1 MRNIITSN
9 RDKIKTL
16 SIDYVSDNVNFAKE
30 YSSGAVSNIQDEE
43 DDEKQ
48 FKPPAVNDTFQ
59 MLDVNDDA
67 FLSGCVREYFSDTRH
82 EIISSSSRSMFYVF
96 KQVTDPAPINNC
108 DKIGNGILADSFNSY
123 TAAKKSIELQSLD
136 RFDMPKM

>member
-1 MRNIITSN
+1 MTRLAIFIPIILLISCSSPSQL
-9 RDKIKTL
+9 L
-16 SIDYVSDNVNFAKE
+16 SQGMIYPGMSK
-30 YSSGAVSNIQDEE
+30 SSFREVMLFN
-43 DDEKQ
+43 
-48 FKPPAVNDTFQ
+48 
-59 MLDVNDDA
+59 LDVNDDA

-136 RFDMPKM
+136 RFDMPEM

>member
-1 MRNIITSN
+1 MTRLAISIPIILLISCSSPSQL
-9 RDKIKTL
+9 L
-16 SIDYVSDNVNFAKE
+16 SQGMIYPGMSK
-30 YSSGAVSNIQDEE
+30 SSFREV
-43 DDEKQ
+43 
-48 FKPPAVNDTFQ
+48 
-59 MLDVNDDA
+59 MLFNLDLNDDA

-108 DKIGNGILADSFNSY
+108 DKIGNGILFDSFNSY

-136 RFDMPKM
+136 RFDMPEM

>member
-1 MRNIITSN
+1 MTRLAIFIPIILLISCSSPSQL
-9 RDKIKTL
+9 L
-16 SIDYVSDNVNFAKE
+16 SQGMIYPGMSK
-30 YSSGAVSNIQDEE
+30 SSFREVMLFN
-43 DDEKQ
+43 
-48 FKPPAVNDTFQ
+48 
-59 MLDVNDDA
+59 LDVNDDA

-136 RFDMPKM
+136 RFDMPKMAK

>member
-1 MRNIITSN
+1 MTRLAIFIPIILLISCSSPSQL
-9 RDKIKTL
+9 L
-16 SIDYVSDNVNFAKE
+16 SQGMIYPGMSK
-30 YSSGAVSNIQDEE
+30 SSFREVMLFN
-43 DDEKQ
+43 
-48 FKPPAVNDTFQ
+48 
-59 MLDVNDDA
+59 LDVNDDA

>member
-1 MRNIITSN
+1 MIYPGMS
-9 RDKIKTL
+9 K
-16 SIDYVSDNVNFAKE
+16 
-30 YSSGAVSNIQDEE
+30 SSFREVMLFN
-43 DDEKQ
+43 
-48 FKPPAVNDTFQ
+48 
-59 MLDVNDDA
+59 LDVNDDA

>member
-1 MRNIITSN
+1 MTRLAIFIPIILLISCSSPSQL
-9 RDKIKTL
+9 L
-16 SIDYVSDNVNFAKE
+16 SQGMIYPGMSK
-30 YSSGAVSNIQDEE
+30 SSFREV
-43 DDEKQ
+43 
-48 FKPPAVNDTFQ
+48 
-59 MLDVNDDA
+59 MLFNLDLNDDA

-108 DKIGNGILADSFNSY
+108 DKIGNGILFDSFNSY

-136 RFDMPKM
+136 RFDMPEM

>member
-1 MRNIITSN
+1 MTRLAIFIPIILLISCSSPSQL
-9 RDKIKTL
+9 L
-16 SIDYVSDNVNFAKE
+16 SQGMSK
-30 YSSGAVSNIQDEE
+30 SSFREV
-43 DDEKQ
+43 
-48 FKPPAVNDTFQ
+48 
-59 MLDVNDDA
+59 MLFNLDLNDDA

-108 DKIGNGILADSFNSY
+108 DKIGNGILFDSFNSY

-136 RFDMPKM
+136 RFDMPEM

>member
-1 MRNIITSN
+1 MTRLAIFIPIILLISCSSPSQL
-9 RDKIKTL
+9 L
-16 SIDYVSDNVNFAKE
+16 SQGMIYPGMSK
-30 YSSGAVSNIQDEE
+30 SSFREVMLFN
-43 DDEKQ
+43 
-48 FKPPAVNDTFQ
+48 
-59 MLDVNDDA
+59 LDVNDDA

-123 TAAKKSIELQSLD
+123 TAAKKSIGLQSLD